1 MAPLTSAPIGSEV
14 TVTKIAVDDR
24 IKRRLEDLGVLAG
37 QPVTPMASIL
47 GNTVL
52 RVKDSRLVINH
63 GLAERIYVN

>member
-1 MAPLTSAPIGSEV
+1 MAPLISAPIGSEV

-37 QPVTPMASIL
+37 QPVTPMANIL